1 MGLFDGAKKKEE
13 HRALLDVARQ
23 LLEKIRSPD
32 APKRI
37 PVEFWEHIWLEAE
50 DLQFHVENTDPK
62 DLGNG
67 RLMKELAEAAVMVAT
82 LTGDQIHPDTRRGF
96 RTKYFDGAVEKCAQL
111 EAEAHKP
118 QILLHL
124 TADSLEQAIKS
135 AETALRWFDELPA
148 PQSKKYSAEQARTI
162 VTLSKQTLDG
172 LHEKLGERRKP
183 APAPAPAP
191 AKPTSVPTAH
201 ACSKCGAANDTDA
214 KFCES
219 CGLSF
224 AARACSSCN
233 AANKAD
239 AKFCKACGKPL
250 TS

>member
-1 MGLFDGAKKKEE
+1 
-13 HRALLDVARQ
+13 
-23 LLEKIRSPD
+23 
-32 APKRI
+32 
-37 PVEFWEHIWLEAE
+37 VEFWEHIWLEAE

-67 RLMKELAEAAVMVAT
+67 RLMKELAEAAVMVTT
-82 LTGDQIHPDTRRGF
+82 LTGDKIHPDTRRGF
-96 RTKYFDGAVEKCAQL
+96 RTKYFDEAVERVAEL
-111 EAEAHKP
+111 EADAHKLP
-118 QILLHL
+118 ALNM
-124 TADSLEQAIKS
+124 TADALETAIKS

-148 PQSKKYSAEQARTI
+148 PQSKKYSAERARTI
-162 VTLSKQTLDG
+162 VTLGKQTLDG
-172 LHEKLGERRKP
+172 LHEKLGKRKP
-183 APAPAPAP
+183 APAPGVTP
-191 AKPTSVPTAH
+191 AKPTSVPASR
-201 ACSKCGAANDTDA
+201 ACSKCGAANDADA

-250 TS
+250 TG